1 MTGFVAARR
10 LAVSRRLSSGDLV
23 PVVSKLMP
31 VVILASSAMQST
43 ESTGSASALVAPH
56 PQLSVAGRSEL
67 LLPLLSN
74 GHGDGVNTGELIQ
87 EAISLP
93 VEERA
98 LIADSLLRSLN
109 PTESEIDREWG
120 REARRRL
127 AELRSGSVAA
137 VPGQR
142 VFGAIRDKFAE

>member
-1 MTGFVAARR
+1 MKGSVPARQ

-31 VVILASSAMQST
+31 VVILVSSAMQST

-67 LLPLLSN
+67 LLLLLLN

-98 LIADSLLRSLN
+98 LIADSLLLGTSSSS
-109 PTESEIDREWG
+109 ESRFFS
-120 REARRRL
+120 ATPAFASHRRTIHR
-127 AELRSGSVAA
+127 RWVAPWFSQVA
-137 VPGQR
+137 WRPKSR
-142 VFGAIRDKFAE
+142 